1 MDYRC
6 PECGSS
12 FNGKVCD
19 SCGYIEI
26 GRIQL
31 SGEHGS
37 MTIGINTK
45 MGKFGLAGLLGD
57 DSRYY
62 NAFQFELSISH
73 SDGGWV
79 LTAQNDTPNN
89 TLINGSVCE
98 PGVRYLLQSGDVIAI
113 GSKKNADIVRGELT
127 VTID

>member
-1 MDYRC
+1 MDRC

-12 FNGKVCD
+12 FDGKVCD
-19 SCGYIEI
+19 SCGYIDI

-31 SGEHGS
+31 SGKHGS

-45 MGKFGLAGLLGD
+45 MGKYALAGLLDD

-79 LTAQNDTPNN
+79 LTAQNDTSNN
-89 TLINGSVCE
+89 TLINGTVCE
-98 PGVRYLLQSGDVIAI
+98 PGVRYLLQSGDVIAV
-113 GSKKNADIVRGELT
+113 GSKTNADVVRGELT
-127 VTID
+127 VTLD